1 MTFYRK
7 LLAGAFAF
15 CLVSG
20 SGVALVAAQ
29 AETAPAIAAAAAT
42 PVAKTPL
49 FPAPVVSAG
58 KPAAPAAVTAPS
70 PAAAASPA
78 DDAEP
83 AERTAGVSEAEMTC
97 LTRVILYEAGAE
109 SRAGQLAVAQVVL
122 NRMRSGRFP
131 RTICGVINQ
140 RGQFSAIRSFQPAR
154 NARWERAEG
163 IAQAALD
170 GERAPG
176 VGSALY
182 FHAAHASAFRGR
194 TRVARLGNHI
204 FYR

>member
-1 MTFYRK
+1 MSFHRK
-7 LLAGAFAF
+7 FLAGAFAI
-15 CLVSG
+15 CLASG

-29 AETAPAIAAAAAT
+29 AEPAPARI
-42 PVAKTPL
+42 
-49 FPAPVVSAG
+49 PAP
-58 KPAAPAAVTAPS
+58 AVLETEF
-70 PAAAASPA
+70 PAAAAGA
-78 DDAEP
+78 TAEP
-83 AERTAGVSEAEMTC
+83 PAVPAAVAPPPRTPEPAGEPVRRTGVSEAELTC

-131 RTICGVINQ
+131 RTICGVIHQ
-140 RGQFSAIRSFQPAR
+140 RGQFSAIRGFQPPR
-154 NARWERAEG
+154 GARWNRARR
-163 IAQAALD
+163 IAEAALE

-176 VGSALY
+176 IGSAMF
-182 FHAAHASAFRGR
+182 FHAAQVRPFRGR